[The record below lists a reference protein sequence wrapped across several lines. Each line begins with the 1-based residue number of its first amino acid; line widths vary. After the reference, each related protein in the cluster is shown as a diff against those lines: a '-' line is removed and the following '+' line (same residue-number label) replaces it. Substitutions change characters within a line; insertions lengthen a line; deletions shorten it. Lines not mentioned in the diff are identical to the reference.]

1 MTDSRDGDGLN
12 VKRKLN
18 DNLRRVRDRI
28 ANACIRGN
36 REPGDVTLVAVTKT
50 AGVDVIRQ
58 LLELGCRELGESRIQ
73 DLTRRAAMV
82 QEQLSR
88 RPRDPSDPPPV
99 EPNWHMV
106 GHVQRNKIKPLLP
119 WVGMI
124 HSLDS
129 LRLAE
134 DLDTHAGKIDRTLE
148 VLVQVNAADE
158 QQKFGVAV
166 GALPHLLEQIVSL
179 PHLRVRG
186 LMAMAALDAD
196 ESRLAWI
203 FDRVREIFADLKDER
218 FLGEEFRH
226 LSMGMSNDFE
236 IAIQH
241 GATMVRIGTALFE
254 GVVEREQ
261 GTSD

>member
-1 MTDSRDGDGLN
+1 M
-12 VKRKLN
+12 KRKLH
-18 DNLRRVRDRI
+18 DNLRRVRDGI
-28 ANACIRGN
+28 ANACIRGD
-36 REPGDVTLVAVTKT
+36 RDPGEVTLVAVTKA

-58 LLELGCRELGESRIQ
+58 LLELGCCELGESRIQ

-82 QEQLSR
+82 QEQQSR
-88 RPRDPSDPPPV
+88 GPRDPSDPPPV
-99 EPNWHMV
+99 QPNWHMI
-106 GHVQRNKIKPLLP
+106 GHIQRNKIKPLLP

-134 DLDTHAGKIDRTLE
+134 DLDTQAGKIDRTLE

-158 QQKFGVAV
+158 AQKFGVAV
-166 GALPHLLEQIVSL
+166 GALPHLIEQIVSL

-186 LMAMAALDAD
+186 LMAMAPLDGD
-196 ESRLAWI
+196 ESRLAWM
-203 FDRVREIFADLKDER
+203 FERVREIFADLKDER
-218 FLGEEFRH
+218 FLGEEFHH

-236 IAIQH
+236 LAIEH

-254 GVVEREQ
+254 GVVDPSQ
-261 GTSD
+261 PVAD